1 MGKWQKKNKTKQKVN
16 TYLSKHFKKMKV
28 KFKEKPNIEEKK
40 VNLEEA
46 TLSNT
51 SVIRPVCVCVCV
63 EGTAR
68 SIQCKLVG
76 PRRLFFVGE
85 SALREKNLA
94 SGR

>member
-1 MGKWQKKNKTKQKVN
+1 MGKWQKKYKTKQKVN

-63 EGTAR
+63 WKV
-68 SIQCKLVG
+68 Q
-76 PRRLFFVGE
+76 PDQF
-85 SALREKNLA
+85 SASLWVPDDSSLWERVL
-94 SGR
+94 